1 VNDAPPA
8 AVRASESSYDA
19 RTCCGATRAATSRT
33 EDIVGDSSD
42 VITSWGTIRTFLEVG
57 T

>member
-33 EDIVGDSSD
+33 EDIVGDSRD